1 MKDKVNWS
9 EFKLDPEIKS
19 EQQELRNLY
28 YIFEHKTIKSLKWCN
43 TVAREDPNLLFD
55 LAESKI
61 MSSHKCWK
69 KSRQFLARMTDM
81 FRRKTKVVHIRSSQD
96 PSNIAY
102 NQSGVKLII
111 AELKAIAELCHQVPL
126 NDLFKDFKKC
136 ISTVVMVAGRV
147 TWTLPDITDI
157 LNSKSLRNRGYYI
170 ISLLQYGLIDVLKDL
185 MLWAI
190 RATRA
195 MDKIE
200 GPKHIFVSQDIQD
213 VLKSVLKV
221 IKPLIEGNYMSMGN
235 LQNFL
240 VPFKTDLG

>member
-28 YIFEHKTIKSLKWCN
+28 YIFEHKTIKSLK
-43 TVAREDPNLLFD
+43 
-55 LAESKI
+55 SKI

-102 NQSGVKLII
+102 NQSGAKLII
-111 AELKAIAELCHQVPL
+111 AELKAIAELCHKVPL
-126 NDLFKDFKKC
+126 SDLFKDFKKC

-195 MDKIE
+195 MD
-200 GPKHIFVSQDIQD
+200 
-213 VLKSVLKV
+213 
-221 IKPLIEGNYMSMGN
+221 
-235 LQNFL
+235 
-240 VPFKTDLG
+240 